1 MARVGGSSIMALKK
15 KIISKFFNY
24 RMTDNDSC
32 SLRNSNFKNCSVDV
46 SELNGVRS
54 MHIGSETIQS
64 SMNIADPFFL
74 ELNYTKAMSLC
85 FVFNKSPK
93 EILVVGLGGGSIAKF
108 FYKHSRKSVIN
119 IVELNS
125 QVINVAK
132 AYFKTPQS
140 KRFNIIKGDAIRYLF
155 DYEMEYDILLSD
167 AFDDIG
173 IPENFCTMEYF
184 SLCKSRL
191 SQHGIFMINLWGSD
205 PKTVLYIDRIKSV
218 FDRRVLYAA
227 TDNPGNIIVFAFNS
241 LPSELR
247 IASLKLRIKDLEK
260 QFNLNLMVY
269 FKRLIE
275 SSSNSN
281 ERRIKFE

>member
-1 MARVGGSSIMALKK
+1 M
-15 KIISKFFNY
+15 
-24 RMTDNDSC
+24 
-32 SLRNSNFKNCSVDV
+32 
-46 SELNGVRS
+46 
-54 MHIGSETIQS
+54 
-64 SMNIADPFFL
+64 
-74 ELNYTKAMSLC
+74 
-85 FVFNKSPK
+85 
-93 EILVVGLGGGSIAKF
+93 
-108 FYKHSRKSVIN
+108 
-119 IVELNS
+119 ELNS

-140 KRFNIIKGDAIRYLF
+140 KRFNIIEGDAIRYLF
-155 DYEMEYDILLSD
+155 DYAMEYDILLSD

-205 PKTVLYIDRIKSV
+205 PKTMLYIDRIKSV
-218 FDRRVLYAA
+218 FDGRVLYAA

>member
-1 MARVGGSSIMALKK
+1 MARVGGSSLMALKK

-32 SLRNSNFKNCSVDV
+32 SFRNSNFINCSVDV

-140 KRFNIIKGDAIRYLF
+140 KRFNIIEGDAIRYLF

-205 PKTVLYIDRIKSV
+205 PKTMLYIDRIKSV
-218 FDRRVLYAA
+218 FDGRVLYAA

>member
-32 SLRNSNFKNCSVDV
+32 SFRNSNFINCSVDV

-140 KRFNIIKGDAIRYLF
+140 KRFNIIEGDAIRYLF

-191 SQHGIFMINLWGSD
+191 SQDGIFMINLWGSD
-205 PKTVLYIDRIKSV
+205 PKTMLYIDRIKSV
-218 FDRRVLYAA
+218 FEGRVLHAA
-227 TDNPGNIIVFAFNS
+227 ADNPGNIIVFAFNS
-241 LPSELR
+241 LPLELR
-247 IASLKLRIKDLEK
+247 IVPLKSRIKDLEK
-260 QFNLNLMVY
+260 EFNFNLMVY
-269 FKRLIE
+269 FNRLIE
-275 SSSNSN
+275 SNSAGN
-281 ERRIKFE
+281 ARRIKFK